1 MVTTQILLLS
11 LVTVGTRLEPN
22 LTSAISSKLFCSIL
36 VQVSNVVG
44 DVFVVDKV
52 VVEVE
57 DSVNEN
63 KSSID
68 YMITERKVGFFALW
82 GSFGFF
88 GVFGLITHIPIVAE
102 GLVTNITGALVSV
115 VPFLI
120 VVVGI
125 LVLVAV
131 VFVIVFVV
139 VVAGVVVVVVVVV
152 GVVVGVGLMVVVV
165 ILVVPKTRSSI
176 LSSCS

>member
-1 MVTTQILLLS
+1 MQAFLPPSHLYEHGKTYSLNELGKMSGLQITRSSKVSFFQELINLPTGEWIYPIGIKGVFLVTTQILLLS
-11 LVTVGTRLEPN
+11 LVTVGARLEPN

-68 YMITERKVGFFALW
+68 
-82 GSFGFF
+82 
-88 GVFGLITHIPIVAE
+88 
-102 GLVTNITGALVSV
+102 
-115 VPFLI
+115 
-120 VVVGI
+120 
-125 LVLVAV
+125 
-131 VFVIVFVV
+131 
-139 VVAGVVVVVVVVV
+139 
-152 GVVVGVGLMVVVV
+152 
-165 ILVVPKTRSSI
+165 
-176 LSSCS
+176 

>member
-1 MVTTQILLLS
+1 MVRMQAFLPPSHLYEHGKTYSLNELGKMSGLQITRSSKVSFFQELINLPTGEWIYPIGIKGVFLVTTQILLLS
-11 LVTVGTRLEPN
+11 LVTVGARLEPN

-68 YMITERKVGFFALW
+68 
-82 GSFGFF
+82 
-88 GVFGLITHIPIVAE
+88 
-102 GLVTNITGALVSV
+102 
-115 VPFLI
+115 
-120 VVVGI
+120 
-125 LVLVAV
+125 
-131 VFVIVFVV
+131 
-139 VVAGVVVVVVVVV
+139 
-152 GVVVGVGLMVVVV
+152 
-165 ILVVPKTRSSI
+165 
-176 LSSCS
+176 

>member
-1 MVTTQILLLS
+1 MYKTLVTTQILLLS
-11 LVTVGTRLEPN
+11 LVTVGARLEPN

-68 YMITERKVGFFALW
+68 YMITERKVGFFGLW
-82 GSFGFF
+82 GSFGVF
-88 GVFGLITHIPIVAE
+88 GVFGLITHIPVVAE
-102 GLVTNITGALVSV
+102 GLVTNITGTLVSV

-131 VFVIVFVV
+131 VV
-139 VVAGVVVVVVVVV
+139 VVAGVVVVVV
-152 GVVVGVGLMVVVV
+152 GVVFGVGLMVVVV
-165 ILVVPKTRSSI
+165 IVVVPKTRPII